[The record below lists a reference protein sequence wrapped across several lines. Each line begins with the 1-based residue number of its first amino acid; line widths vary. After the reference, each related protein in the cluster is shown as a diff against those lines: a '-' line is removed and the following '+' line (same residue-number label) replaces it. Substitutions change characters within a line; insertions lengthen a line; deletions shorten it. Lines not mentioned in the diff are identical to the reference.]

1 MNDTTFTEEAVLLGA
16 PESPRVSV
24 LHRPARLNSTTGLLV
39 VVGGPQYR
47 VGSHRQ
53 FVLLG
58 RALASQG
65 IAVLRF
71 DLTGMGDSVG
81 QVAGFEHCGK
91 DVRDATSFLLESVA
105 GLKRVCL
112 WGLCDGASASLILGR
127 HDRRVGRMILLNPWV
142 RTEAG
147 LAQAYL
153 DSYYTRRLRSWA
165 FWSRILKSP
174 RAMVRS
180 IFGYLQNRRAARDGT
195 SGRSTP
201 ASVPTFIGRM
211 LEGAREF
218 HGDILVLLSGN
229 DTVAAEF
236 DGLLQRSPPWL
247 AAFARPGVQIRRLAD
262 ANHTFSRREWR
273 DWVSSQTAEF
283 VLRED

>member
-1 MNDTTFTEEAVLLGA
+1 MI
-16 PESPRVSV
+16 
-24 LHRPARLNSTTGLLV
+24 V

-81 QVAGFEHCGK
+81 QAAGFEHCGK

-105 GLKRVCL
+105 GLDRVCL
-112 WGLCDGASASLILGR
+112 WGLCDGASASLLYGR
-127 HDRRVGRMILLNPWV
+127 HDPRVGRMVLLNPWV

-153 DSYYTRRLRSWA
+153 DTYYTRRLRSRA
-165 FWSRILKSP
+165 FWMSDAEESSSAGALDYRVPAESIHCAGRDRRP
-174 RAMVRS
+174 VDADVRRN
-180 IFGYLQNRRAARDGT
+180 IHRPNARRCK
-195 SGRSTP
+195 
-201 ASVPTFIGRM
+201 
-211 LEGAREF
+211 
-218 HGDILVLLSGN
+218 
-229 DTVAAEF
+229 
-236 DGLLQRSPPWL
+236 
-247 AAFARPGVQIRRLAD
+247 
-262 ANHTFSRREWR
+262 
-273 DWVSSQTAEF
+273 
-283 VLRED
+283 

>member
-1 MNDTTFTEEAVLLGA
+1 MNDVAYSEEARVMGA
-16 PESPRVSV
+16 PESPKVAV
-24 LHRPARLNSTTGLLV
+24 LHRPERLTSTTGVLV

-81 QVAGFEHCGK
+81 QAAGFEHCGT
-91 DVRDATSFLLESVA
+91 DVRDATSLLLESVA
-105 GLKRVCL
+105 GLNRVCL
-112 WGLCDGASASLILGR
+112 WGLCDGASASLIFGR
-127 HDRRVGRMILLNPWV
+127 HDPRVGRMVLLNPWV

-153 DSYYTRRLRSWA
+153 DNYYTRRLRSRA

-174 RAMVRS
+174 RSMVRS
-180 IFGYLQNRRAARDGT
+180 MVGYLQNRRTARDGT
-195 SGRSTP
+195 SGRSAP
-201 ASVPTFIGRM
+201 AAPNFIGRM
-211 LEGAREF
+211 LEGARGF
-218 HGDILVLLSGN
+218 NGNILVLLSGN

-236 DGLLQRSPPWL
+236 EGLLQRSPPWL
-247 AAFARPGVQIRRLAD
+247 AAFSRPGVQICRAAE

-273 DWVSSQTAEF
+273 DWVSGQTAAF